1 MLTFGVE
8 EEFVLLDRGRLSP
21 GNKAA
26 TVRRALFASGFG
38 ASEVHR
44 EFFQS
49 QLEYASPVLTDLS
62 AAAAHLSAFRSA
74 LSAAAEAHQVQAAG
88 VGTPFD
94 LDGEPAV
101 SEGARYGDVAAMVR
115 GLTADHQINGLH
127 VHVGIPSRAAGVA
140 ALNGVRRWLPVLL
153 AISANSPF
161 WRGADTGFASWRAI
175 HSRRWTTA
183 GCPPVFAGADDYA
196 HRVRALTGIGA
207 TADAGT
213 IAWYARLSERLPTL
227 EFRVADAQ
235 LDAATSVLLAAL
247 CRALV
252 ATALRDTA
260 LRVPTRRAAPRAASG
275 REQPAPELLDAALWH
290 AARDGLTSAL
300 VHPVPG
306 GLVPAAQALGALL
319 EETHAELA
327 GAGDLAYVEGLLRD
341 TLAHGSGAERQ
352 RRAVAAGGITA
363 LGELV
368 RLEMTRPGGS
378 CRAADTLETT
388 STPSPHPGGPS

>member
-26 TVRRALFASGFG
+26 TVRRALFAAGFE
-38 ASEVHR
+38 ASVVHR

-49 QLEYASPVLTDLS
+49 QLEYASPVFTDLS
-62 AAAAHLSAFRSA
+62 AAAAHLYAFRSA
-74 LSAAAEAHQVQAAG
+74 LSAAAEANQVQAAG

-94 LDGEPAV
+94 LDGAPAV
-101 SEGARYGDVAAMVR
+101 SEGARYDDVAAKVR
-115 GLTADHQINGLH
+115 GLTAEHQINGLH
-127 VHVGIPSRAAGVA
+127 VHVGIPSRADGVA

-183 GCPPVFAGADDYA
+183 GCPPLFAGADDYD

-213 IAWYARLSERLPTL
+213 IAWCARLSERLPTL

-235 LDAATSVLLAAL
+235 LDAGTSLLLAAL

-252 ATALRDTA
+252 ATALRVPSPCTA
-260 LRVPTRRAAPRAASG
+260 SR

-290 AARDGLTSAL
+290 AARDGLTSKL
-300 VHPVPG
+300 VHPVRG

-327 GAGDLAYVEGLLRD
+327 GAGDLAYVGGLLRD

-352 RRAVAAGGITA
+352 RQAVAAGGITA
-363 LGELV
+363 LGQLF
-368 RLEMTRPGGS
+368 RLEMTRSGGS
-378 CRAADTLETT
+378 CQAPDTLETT
-388 STPSPHPGGPS
+388 STASAHPGGP